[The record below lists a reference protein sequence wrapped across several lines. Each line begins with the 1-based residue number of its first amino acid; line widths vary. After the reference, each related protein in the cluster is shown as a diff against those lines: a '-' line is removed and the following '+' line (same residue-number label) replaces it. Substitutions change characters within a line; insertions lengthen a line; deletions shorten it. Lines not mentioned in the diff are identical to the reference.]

1 MQLIPSNF
9 ILNCIRTVQ
18 KEINDKGIK
27 LELKYY
33 ASDEWGTVN
42 KFPIIA
48 IPFSYYYPIFKP
60 IEDDRICL
68 DKKAIIEI
76 LHHEV
81 GHCIL
86 YAFEIYKRP
95 DFAEAFGDFNA
106 PYPDNGF
113 VENFK
118 PILVGKEFVRH
129 LPDCNWSYGALH
141 CDEDFAETFS
151 VWLERDRKF
160 WKQKYL
166 GGKAFE
172 KLLYMDRLMKEI
184 QDIEPLVISGRKHKP
199 LHTVKFS

>member
-9 ILNCIRTVQ
+9 IMNCIRTVQ

-27 LELKYY
+27 LEIKYY

-48 IPFSYYYPIFKP
+48 VPVSYYYPLFKTL
-60 IEDDRICL
+60 EDDRICL
-68 DKKAIIEI
+68 DAKAVIDI

-86 YAFEIYKRP
+86 YAFELFKRQDFP
-95 DFAEAFGDFNA
+95 DMFGDFNS

-113 VENFK
+113 IDNFK

-129 LPDCNWSYGALH
+129 LPDCNWSYAAIH

-151 VWLERDRKF
+151 IWLERNRKF
-160 WKQKYL
+160 WEQKYS
-166 GGKAFE
+166 GGKAYE
-172 KLLYMDRLMKEI
+172 KLLYMDRLMKELR
-184 QDIEPLVISGRKHKP
+184 DTEPLVTGGRKHRP
-199 LHTVKFS
+199 LHTVKFT